1 MPNIRLGSSDY
12 LSRGELDGFAA
23 YLSSS
28 DYLRGAAGPLLTP
41 VVVAGETLSLDAG
54 AFVLAGQDAT
64 FVRTYV
70 TPAEAGA
77 FTLAG
82 QPTGFLFGTKLEAGA
97 GAFVLSGQFLGFG
110 NAPGSLSLT
119 VSHGGP
125 QVAITT
131 ILIS

>member
-28 DYLRGAAGPLLTP
+28 DYLRGASGPLVSLP
-41 VVVAGETLSLDAG
+41 AGETLSLGAG
-54 AFVLAGQDAT
+54 AFTLAGQDAT

-70 TPAEAGA
+70 TPAEAGV

-82 QPTGFLFGTKLEAGA
+82 QSAGFLFGTKLEAGA
-97 GAFVLSGQFLGFG
+97 GSFVLSGQFLGFG

-125 QVAITT
+125 QVALTT